1 MSTGADAELHVRIA
15 AWKKAGAAVKAEKL
29 TVARIAE
36 LRAADEANE
45 HRLYASR
52 FQGPGPGELRGYDG
66 HEARGA
72 RLPVRGFDGHRQR
85 DHINGSGSAWT
96 ALAIDLQRSDFVYG
110 DWCMWTKQEALLAEL
125 VAVVQHAACDQ
136 DGREWRGGPFLSP
149 SPRTTWDADTTR
161 LWDALQGVTEW
172 PASHEGRRNIVAG
185 IVHSVPGNLLWH
197 YLADLCFK
205 CALPGHF
212 ADDCTANKPA
222 ASKRDKARKPRKR
235 KRTRDDHSSASPS
248 PSSSPLPSPSGSP
261 SPASARSPALPPHV
275 LLQGEG
281 LQAPAAKAE
290 RARAINQARA
300 QGWVGLQELP
310 GDAAIAM
317 CPRGGGQ
324 RGKNFAS
331 RLVLARSMCI
341 STGGDAKD
349 AIAYEINKCA
359 KQKGV
364 ARMLLSP
371 KGVAALAF
379 VTEHMTS
386 DRLADLRALNDRDEP
401 PSELIRTLL
410 VRWVHD
416 KLVAPEFGTRSKEV
430 IAAWWA
436 MHLAGVAALEDSAKL
451 VEWNLQSARFAEA
464 IRTS

>member
-1 MSTGADAELHVRIA
+1 M
-15 AWKKAGAAVKAEKL
+15 
-29 TVARIAE
+29 
-36 LRAADEANE
+36 
-45 HRLYASR
+45 
-52 FQGPGPGELRGYDG
+52 
-66 HEARGA
+66 
-72 RLPVRGFDGHRQR
+72 
-85 DHINGSGSAWT
+85 
-96 ALAIDLQRSDFVYG
+96 
-110 DWCMWTKQEALLAEL
+110 
-125 VAVVQHAACDQ
+125 
-136 DGREWRGGPFLSP
+136 
-149 SPRTTWDADTTR
+149 
-161 LWDALQGVTEW
+161 
-172 PASHEGRRNIVAG
+172 
-185 IVHSVPGNLLWH
+185 
-197 YLADLCFK
+197 
-205 CALPGHF
+205 
-212 ADDCTANKPA
+212 
-222 ASKRDKARKPRKR
+222 
-235 KRTRDDHSSASPS
+235 
-248 PSSSPLPSPSGSP
+248 
-261 SPASARSPALPPHV
+261 
-275 LLQGEG
+275 
-281 LQAPAAKAE
+281 
-290 RARAINQARA
+290 
-300 QGWVGLQELP
+300 QELP

-410 VRWVHD
+410 VTWVHD

-464 IRTS
+464 IKV